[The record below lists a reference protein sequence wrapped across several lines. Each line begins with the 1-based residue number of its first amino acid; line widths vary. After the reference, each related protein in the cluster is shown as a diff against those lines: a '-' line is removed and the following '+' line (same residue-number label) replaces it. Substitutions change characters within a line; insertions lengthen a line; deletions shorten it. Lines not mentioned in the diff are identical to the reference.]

1 MSRLVFKVSE
11 DMAEVEMDVES
22 IEVVVAMENL
32 IYIII
37 RPSNGMKLSW
47 SVSIGSKIFV
57 RKKIPRRP

>member
-1 MSRLVFKVSE
+1 
-11 DMAEVEMDVES
+11 MDVES

-37 RPSNGMKLSW
+37 RPSNGMKLFW